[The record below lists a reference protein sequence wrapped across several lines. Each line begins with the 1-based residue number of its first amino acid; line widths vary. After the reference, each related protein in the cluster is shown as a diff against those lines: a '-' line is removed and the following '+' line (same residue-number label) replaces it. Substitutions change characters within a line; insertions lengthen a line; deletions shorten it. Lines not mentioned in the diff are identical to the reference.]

1 MTYNYLQEET
11 KDIIDYI
18 KNELTFTNR
27 LNLLASGKQ
36 SGKQQAT
43 EELNEKLFNVDSVTG
58 NGSGSYTFNTL
69 QAERNLVGNW
79 EILRTA
85 IDELDPS
92 FDAIHKG
99 AEACDV
105 LVRIY
110 LLPTAIDDAI
120 TKLWKKDENS

>member
-36 SGKQQAT
+36 QAT

-58 NGSGSYTFNTL
+58 NGSGSYT
-69 QAERNLVGNW
+69 
-79 EILRTA
+79 
-85 IDELDPS
+85 
-92 FDAIHKG
+92 
-99 AEACDV
+99 
-105 LVRIY
+105 
-110 LLPTAIDDAI
+110 
-120 TKLWKKDENS
+120 

>member
-36 SGKQQAT
+36 QAT

-69 QAERNLVGNW
+69 QADRNLVGNW

-99 AEACDV
+99 TEACDV